1 MKQNSTK
8 GTNCGIFHD
17 ICYIVKRAI
26 IVSLSFIPIFAM
38 AQDTDDYISFAKA
51 YGIMRYYSPHHHT
64 GNWNDMDWFKV
75 GYYFADKIGSSK
87 AEDVIEEMAAVLA
100 PEAFI
105 SRRPT
110 SKTAKYS
117 PDEAGS
123 YQYRL
128 HTGSGSISVSGYTP
142 YYTKIVTCDG
152 DQPEYCPE
160 TGRWYCYELGDRLYL
175 NMQSAARKD
184 CFLKEDT
191 DNLLL
196 EANRLWES
204 LYDEEGDYMSEVI
217 SIFNDRTYRVT
228 DLTIR
233 WNIIQHFY
241 PYKSEDGLDWESRL
255 PVMIEKALSE
265 EFDKAERNTVF
276 NYRGMLQE
284 MFFPIKDAHL
294 DIDGSLSF
302 PGMPERYL
310 AQYYAPLA
318 LSCFDDCII
327 INDNGLEIEKGSRLT
342 KVSGTDIEEI
352 IKEKSQRISQTN
364 KTAERWSAMYE
375 AISTVERDSVM
386 TVTLITPAG
395 EEKTVRTKATLNR
408 PMTTK
413 TPKAVFEKTDDILI
427 VNLCEAEAFN
437 EDFYQSFMK
446 RLEEENP
453 IAIIFDIRGYPTYH
467 FEKILAHLSDKD
479 MSNGFFRTPLTALPD
494 QANMGYDMNKGVIK
508 PLEPHITVPC
518 WFLADYRAMSWAET
532 VLMYVKEY
540 DLGTIAGTPSTGTTG
555 DITQFT
561 FPAFNLRM
569 TGLHAAWLDGSRH
582 HGIGVE
588 PDIRVEESAE
598 DHLAGRDVLM
608 EETIRR
614 ILFIP

>member
-1 MKQNSTK
+1 MKKITTLVMTLAICFSVFANNTK
-8 GTNCGIFHD
+8 SKEIKN
-17 ICYIVKRAI
+17 
-26 IVSLSFIPIFAM
+26 
-38 AQDTDDYISFAKA
+38 DYISFAKA
-51 YGIMRYYSPHHHT
+51 YGIMRYYSPNHHT
-64 GNWNDMDWFKV
+64 ENWNDIDWFKV
-75 GYYFADKIGSSK
+75 GYYFADKIDDNQT
-87 AEDVIEEMAAVLA
+87 EDVIKEMAAVLA

-105 SRRPT
+105 SNKPK
-110 SKTAKYS
+110 SKSAKNVQS
-117 PDEAGS
+117 ET

-142 YYTKIVTCDG
+142 YYREIITCNG
-152 DQPEYCPE
+152 EHQEYSPE

-175 NMQSAARKD
+175 NLQSSARRD
-184 CFLKEDT
+184 CFSKEDT

-241 PYKSEDGLDWESRL
+241 PYKTEDGLDWESQL
-255 PVMIEKALSE
+255 PVMIEKAMSD
-265 EFDKAERNTVF
+265 EFNKAERNTVF
-276 NYRGMLQE
+276 AYREMLQE
-284 MFFPIKDAHL
+284 MYSPIKDAHL

-302 PGMPERYL
+302 PGLPARYL

-318 LSCFDDCII
+318 LSCFEDCVIIDDS
-327 INDNGLEIEKGSRLT
+327 GLEIEKGSRLT
-342 KVSGTDIEEI
+342 KISGTDIEDV

-386 TVTLITPAG
+386 TITYITPAG
-395 EEKTVRTKATLNR
+395 EEKTVKTKCTLNR
-408 PMTTK
+408 PVTMK
-413 TPKAVFEKTDDILI
+413 TPKAVFEKTDNILI

-437 EDFYQSFMK
+437 EDFYESFMK

-453 IAIIFDIRGYPTYH
+453 KAIIFDVRGYPTYY
-467 FEKILAHLSDKD
+467 FEKVLSHLTDKD
-479 MSNGFFRTPLTALPD
+479 MSNGFFRTPLTTLPN
-494 QANMGYDMNKGVIK
+494 QANMCYDINKGVIK
-508 PLEPHITVPC
+508 PIEPHITIPC
-518 WFLADYRAMSWAET
+518 YFLADYRAMSWAET

-540 DLGTIAGTPSTGTTG
+540 YLGTIIGTPSTGTTG

-561 FPAFNLRM
+561 FPAFNLRL

-588 PDIRVEESAE
+588 PDIRVEVSAD
-598 DHLAGRDVLM
+598 DHLNGRDVVI

-614 ILFIP
+614 IQ